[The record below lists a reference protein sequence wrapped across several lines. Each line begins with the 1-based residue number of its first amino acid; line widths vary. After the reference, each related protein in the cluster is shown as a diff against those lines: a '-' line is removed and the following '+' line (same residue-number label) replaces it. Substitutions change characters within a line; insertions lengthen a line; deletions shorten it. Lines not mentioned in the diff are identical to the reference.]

1 MAFVR
6 HVVVGMWAAL
16 LLSITGVA
24 WAATSL
30 QVEAFDVEQVPQLA
44 AGARLN
50 FSVFG
55 TPGATATLQI
65 DGAPYPLELRE
76 MQPGIY
82 EGSYTIGERDHIA
95 PDGRVVATLRRGE
108 QAATME
114 LTEPLQLGASPPVAA
129 APPPALPQAPPP
141 PAPPERRT
149 CDDCAIVE
157 SIRAVEVRGVPGH
170 LGAIVGGVIGAL
182 FGDRIGEAEGRRV
195 TRIVGALGG
204 ALAGREI
211 ERRHGSRTQ
220 YDVVLRR
227 ADGTTQMRRYEGMPP
242 FRVGETIRLRSG
254 VH

>member
-6 HVVVGMWAAL
+6 HGVVGMWAAL

-24 WAATSL
+24 WAATNL

-55 TPGATATLQI
+55 SPGATATLQI

-76 MQPGIY
+76 TQPGVY

-129 APPPALPQAPPP
+129 APPPALPQALPD
-141 PAPPERRT
+141 RRA
-149 CDDCAIVE
+149 CDDCAVVE
-157 SIRAVEVRGVPGH
+157 SIRAVEIRGVPGH

-182 FGDRIGEAEGRRV
+182 FGDQIGQAEGRRV
-195 TRIVGALGG
+195 ARIVGAVGG

-227 ADGTTQMRRYEGMPP
+227 PDGTTQMRRYEGMPP
-242 FRVGETIRLRSG
+242 FRVGDTIRLRPG